1 MQGERVVPSHSN
13 ETEIHMLLPS
23 LLLTARPPPP
33 PPDGQPTTPVLATAS
48 PLIGAPRFLR
58 LHVKLQHEGTVYDFV
73 PRDPRSPA
81 TLGALLSGRAVDGEI
96 RVMPARPEPDESWR
110 VVGHTALT
118 NSEFKESV
126 LERAAPPPQL
136 SLLGNNCWS
145 FATSVLQSNCL
156 EKPS

>member
-1 MQGERVVPSHSN
+1 MTKCHQVVI
-13 ETEIHMLLPS
+13 TTHMFCLFAATLSFTP
-23 LLLTARPPPP
+23 AFRPAFMAVEQS
-33 PPDGQPTTPVLATAS
+33 GL
-48 PLIGAPRFLR
+48 
-58 LHVKLQHEGTVYDFV
+58 
-73 PRDPRSPA
+73 PA
-81 TLGALLSGRAVDGEI
+81 TLGALLSGHAVDGEI

-118 NSEFKESV
+118 DSEFKESV